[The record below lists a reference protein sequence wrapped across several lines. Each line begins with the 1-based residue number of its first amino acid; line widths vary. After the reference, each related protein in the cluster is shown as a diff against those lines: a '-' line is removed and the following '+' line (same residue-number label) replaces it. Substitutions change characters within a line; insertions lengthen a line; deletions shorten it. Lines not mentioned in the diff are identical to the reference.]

1 MLEGTWRKER
11 NVEQGKKKIHEGAW
25 KECRK
30 ARIEYTKI
38 CREEMIYE
46 NIVNKQKTINCPL
59 NS

>member
-46 NIVNKQKTINCPL
+46 NIVNK
-59 NS
+59 